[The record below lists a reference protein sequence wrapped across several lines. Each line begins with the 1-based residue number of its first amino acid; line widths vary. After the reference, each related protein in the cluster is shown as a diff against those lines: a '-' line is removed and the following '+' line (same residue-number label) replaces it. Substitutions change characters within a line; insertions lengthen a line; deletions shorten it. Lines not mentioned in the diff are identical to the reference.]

1 MINNLLILDIE
12 TVPQFETYDL
22 LSPSW
27 QILWYDKISKTVP
40 ENTIPQESYHEKAG
54 IFAEFGKIVC
64 ISTAFFYLD
73 ERKQTSLK
81 VKSIFGEN
89 EKDVLEAFIQLCNKV
104 YYHNPHFQFA
114 GHNVKEFDIPFI
126 CRRLIVNHLALPD
139 YLHIQE
145 KKPWEVNIF
154 DTLSW
159 WKFGDH
165 KNYITLHLLANV
177 LGIPSS
183 KSDMDGSMV
192 QDVFYKE
199 KNLRRIADYCEKDVI
214 VTSNII
220 LRFLNLSVLTV
231 ENITIVKSSNEF
243 SVKTIEEGRNV
254 LKDEN

>member
-1 MINNLLILDIE
+1 MLNNLLILDIE
-12 TVPQFETYDL
+12 TVPQFENYDL
-22 LSPSW
+22 LSPAW

-64 ISTAFFYLD
+64 ISTAFYYLN
-73 ERKQTSLK
+73 EEKQTTLK
-81 VKSIFGEN
+81 VKSIYGEN
-89 EKDVLEAFIQLCNKV
+89 EIDILKAFVQLCNKV
-104 YYHNPHFQFA
+104 YFHNPHFQFA

-126 CRRLIVNHLALPD
+126 CRRMIVNHFTLPN
-139 YLHIQE
+139 YLLIHE

-154 DTLSW
+154 DTLNW

-183 KSDMDGSMV
+183 KSDIDGSMV

-199 KNLRRIADYCEKDVI
+199 KNLMRIANYCEKDVI
-214 VTSNII
+214 VTANII
-220 LRFLNLSVLTV
+220 LRFLNNPVLKS
-231 ENITIVKSSNEF
+231 ENITTVESINCSSE
-243 SVKTIEEGRNV
+243 STS
-254 LKDEN
+254 